1 MKRRS
6 WRRSLT
12 RVLLTLLGLTALVG
26 GSVGYA
32 AFRAIR
38 KPPISRLALGAFYPE
53 MPANARHRYL
63 NFPLDYEDSSSA
75 LFRAFYI
82 LSPHF
87 QSGASVVFFL
97 TDGQMELVGP
107 TPDFSFF
114 EAELPGLSYV
124 LIGHRGHSP
133 TLFPEVYPAGKVDL
147 RQRDEPVRIR
157 STSGGH

>member
-53 MPANARHRYL
+53 MPADARHRYL

-114 EAELPGLSYV
+114 EAELPGLS
-124 LIGHRGHSP
+124 
-133 TLFPEVYPAGKVDL
+133 
-147 RQRDEPVRIR
+147 
-157 STSGGH
+157 